1 MKHYVC
7 RPVTK
12 VEDYLL
18 ANVRVNKGIDL
29 TAGEAVVPEVID
41 TEIDNNHTV
50 YITSPVSEL
59 DDCPALVLNDCFE
72 TLEDGRRPDGNPDY
86 TTYVYKQDDVVACIR
101 LIPEL
106 RFEIGIDNWI
116 NTNAY
121 IQAGYP
127 SEGYL
132 WFNPQTTAM
141 TYSADFNDVKSKF
154 YLVIEAAKILRSGV
168 TTMDMNNGEL
178 SPNLIHTVIARVK
191 CKSGNPDSGAI
202 TAINASV
209 EEGLTTPV
217 EAGTKVL
224 TMTLVGGVAP
234 ITYEM
239 KTHETL
245 GVDNAL
251 FAIVDNTIV
260 VGENPLADAK
270 TYKIY
275 VEATDSKGHTYD
287 EGFDI
292 PVTEA

>member
-59 DDCPALVLNDCFE
+59 DDCPALVLNDYFE

-116 NTNAY
+116 NTNDY

-224 TMTLVGGVAP
+224 TMTPVGGVAP

-239 KTHETL
+239 KTHETS
-245 GVDNAL
+245 GADNAL